1 MVNQEGAAMTG
12 KRKKTKHD
20 LLMTLACGATVA
32 QAADK
37 AGVSERTVY
46 RRLADP
52 AFRAQ
57 LDQLRADMVQ
67 RGAGMLTAASLE
79 AIKTVV
85 GLLGSNAPE
94 QVRHGA
100 ARTILQYGVRLR
112 ELAELQARLAALE
125 GQLGMD
131 AAREAA

>member
-1 MVNQEGAAMTG
+1 MAS
-12 KRKKTKHD
+12 KRKKTKYD
-20 LLMTLACGATVA
+20 LLMALACGATVA

-52 AFRAQ
+52 AFQAE

-67 RGAGMLTAASLE
+67 RSAGMLTAASLE

-112 ELAELQARLAALE
+112 ELAELQARLASLE
-125 GQLGMD
+125 AKLGVD
-131 AAREAA
+131 ATAEAA

>member
-1 MVNQEGAAMTG
+1 MAG
-12 KRKKTKHD
+12 KRKKTRHD
-20 LLMTLACGATVA
+20 LLMALTCGATVA

-37 AGVSERTVY
+37 TGLSERTVY
-46 RRLADP
+46 RCLADP
-52 AFRAQ
+52 SFRAE

-67 RGAGMLTAASLE
+67 RSAGMLTAASLE

-85 GLLGSNAPE
+85 GLLGSNASE

-112 ELAELQARLAALE
+112 ELAELQARLASLE
-125 GQLGMD
+125 ATLGVS
-131 AAREAA
+131 AADKAA